1 MRYEAPVAERQR
13 HGEVKITAW
22 LPRTLWKRA
31 KLRAAAEGRPLR
43 LVILDALTA
52 YLAAKEGQR

>member
-1 MRYEAPVAERQR
+1 MAERQR